1 MESDTAQIKIQS
13 LCDTLKQEALEP
25 AQHQATQ
32 LINQARAEAET
43 LVQTARQEAE
53 QIRQTAK
60 QQMQQERAQFDS
72 SLRQATAHS
81 LRALRCEIEEKLFRD
96 QLVQSLSEGLNDPV
110 ILTRLIH
117 VIIDAIARDG
127 LGVDLS
133 VEVSKAVDISAL
145 NSLLGQKILKQLR
158 DGTCL
163 KSTVGGGARIRVHE
177 KALTFELS
185 DQFLRELLESYIH
198 SEFVKLV
205 FQTP

>member
-1 MESDTAQIKIQS
+1 MESDTAQTKIQV

-32 LINQARAEAET
+32 LLNQARAEAET
-43 LVQTARQEAE
+43 LVQAARQEAE
-53 QIRQTAK
+53 QVRQTA
-60 QQMQQERAQFDS
+60 QRQMQQERALFDS
-72 SLRQATAHS
+72 SLRQASVQA
-81 LRALRCEIEEKLFRD
+81 LRALRSEIEEKLFRD
-96 QLVQSLSEGLNDPV
+96 QLVVCLSEGLNDPV

-133 VEVSKAVDISAL
+133 VEVSKSVDIDAL
-145 NSLLGQKILKQLR
+145 NSLLGQRILQQLR
-158 DGTCL
+158 QGTPL
-163 KSTVGGGARIRVHE
+163 KSTIGGGARVKVHE
-177 KALTFELS
+177 KSLTFELS

-205 FQTP
+205 FQNP